1 MASDDLVDCVVVDN
15 GSGFTKVGYSG
26 EDSPRSYFATV
37 VGTKM
42 TTVDDESGDFAAA
55 AAPASDSTGGD
66 ASGHIAGHNFI
77 IGDEVQ
83 KLRDA
88 EHKYGERVKMAKE
101 KGTPVQPLRERLLSV
116 ARPVQFGE
124 IKNWDEIEE
133 IWQHSFRNELK
144 IDPASFPVLLTDVP
158 LNDKKSR
165 EKMTQIMFEKFSVK
179 GFYIQTQ
186 AVLSLFASGRT
197 TGIVVESGHDISHT
211 VPVFEGYAIRHSIL
225 GMRLGGRALTEYY
238 TKHLTAANDF
248 PFEKNNKMSVIEK
261 LKEASTLVTTTY
273 YDRAMREGG
282 EEYAHELPDG
292 TVIKVPWAHR
302 ITCPEILFRPSLL
315 EDRKDVPGIGDIA
328 SKSIQFCDKD
338 LQRAL
343 YGSVVI
349 AGGTSLIAGFG
360 DRLQQEIK
368 ASTGGRKAVT
378 VHADSQRKC
387 AAWIGGSMIA
397 SLSTFNHMKISKQEY
412 DDTHA
417 ATVHRK
423 CF

>member
-133 IWQHSFRNELK
+133 IWKHSFRNELK
-144 IDPASFPVLLTDVP
+144 IDPASFPVSESTYDVVHF
-158 LNDKKSR
+158 DHG
-165 EKMTQIMFEKFSVK
+165 KFSV
-179 GFYIQTQ
+179 
-186 AVLSLFASGRT
+186 VLLAGLISL
-197 TGIVVESGHDISHT
+197 
-211 VPVFEGYAIRHSIL
+211 
-225 GMRLGGRALTEYY
+225 
-238 TKHLTAANDF
+238 
-248 PFEKNNKMSVIEK
+248 PF
-261 LKEASTLVTTTY
+261 
-273 YDRAMREGG
+273 
-282 EEYAHELPDG
+282 
-292 TVIKVPWAHR
+292 
-302 ITCPEILFRPSLL
+302 
-315 EDRKDVPGIGDIA
+315 
-328 SKSIQFCDKD
+328 
-338 LQRAL
+338 
-343 YGSVVI
+343 
-349 AGGTSLIAGFG
+349 
-360 DRLQQEIK
+360 
-368 ASTGGRKAVT
+368 
-378 VHADSQRKC
+378 
-387 AAWIGGSMIA
+387 
-397 SLSTFNHMKISKQEY
+397 
-412 DDTHA
+412 
-417 ATVHRK
+417 
-423 CF
+423 